1 MLLPRK
7 EKAMD
12 LETLFRSYEARL
24 DFVERAA
31 IQAAPVT
38 TRPLPGQPETF
49 FSLKLQE
56 MRWKAHGLARYN
68 ISVLRQRGLD
78 PEDYGRFGGCLK
90 LAEFELRYRIIRSWP
105 GFVLLLHKLYGPFI
119 LPWAAPL
126 FLGAVAL
133 PNMPAAE
140 FDVGEV
146 LAFARQLTEDG
157 ACADGTVLEL
167 RHGLQDS
174 DLRSRRVE
182 IWG

>member
-1 MLLPRK
+1 
-7 EKAMD
+7 MD
-12 LETLFRSYEARL
+12 LVEVFRGYEARL
-24 DFVERAA
+24 DWVERAA

-56 MRWKAHGLARYN
+56 MRWKAHALIIYD
-68 ISVLRQRGLD
+68 STVLRQQGLD
-78 PEDYGRFGGCLK
+78 WISYTRFGSCLK

-105 GFVLLLHKLYGPFI
+105 GFVLLLHKLYRPFI

-126 FLGAVAL
+126 FLAAVGL
-133 PNMPAAE
+133 PDMPPVE
-140 FDVGEV
+140 FDLAEA

-157 ACADGTVLEL
+157 ASADGRGQEL
-167 RHGLQDS
+167 HHGLQDS